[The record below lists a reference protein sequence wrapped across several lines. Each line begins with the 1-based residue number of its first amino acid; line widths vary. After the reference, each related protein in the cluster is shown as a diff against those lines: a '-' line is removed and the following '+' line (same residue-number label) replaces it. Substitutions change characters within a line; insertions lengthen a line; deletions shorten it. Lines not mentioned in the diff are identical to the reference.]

1 MDQPEFR
8 VYAERCFSSCDSARE
23 REAMDRKL
31 RAIIS
36 RALTAGRMRE
46 MGALPYSGNVQAAAK
61 AQDREAIR
69 TIMAWRTAKERGEA
83 PPAAAPAP
91 PAPIDWDSYP
101 TPPLDRREIAREG
114 LKDACLGRAFMENED
129 AVDLTRRALD
139 LGVPIDDALDRE
151 NLSPLALAAKCRVV
165 EVANYLLDR
174 GAKATSQALIWACA
188 SHGPATHEFAT
199 NESPLELVERLL
211 KAGAD
216 VREGGSIYGD
226 DDKFTPLY
234 YAVKKVS
241 APLVRLLLD
250 HGAPVDLGRVD
261 ASPAGYEGLQTPLC
275 WACKFGE
282 VRMARLLLARGARW
296 DKITHSDPKCAEWA
310 TPLLAVRLR
319 MGRTTP
325 LEIQMNR
332 LFDDFLA
339 HYWALRVALRLFGR
353 RENHAS
359 GPQRLVLG
367 DAYLPNKIGAFIVGD
382 GILVKN
388 PSRRAPPQPEL
399 TIAVSPL

>member
-139 LGVPIDDALDRE
+139 LGVPIDDAVSYTHLT
-151 NLSPLALAAKCRVV
+151 LPT
-165 EVANYLLDR
+165 
-174 GAKATSQALIWACA
+174 KA
-188 SHGPATHEFAT
+188 
-199 NESPLELVERLL
+199 
-211 KAGAD
+211 
-216 VREGGSIYGD
+216 
-226 DDKFTPLY
+226 
-234 YAVKKVS
+234 
-241 APLVRLLLD
+241 
-250 HGAPVDLGRVD
+250 
-261 ASPAGYEGLQTPLC
+261 
-275 WACKFGE
+275 
-282 VRMARLLLARGARW
+282 
-296 DKITHSDPKCAEWA
+296 
-310 TPLLAVRLR
+310 
-319 MGRTTP
+319 
-325 LEIQMNR
+325 
-332 LFDDFLA
+332 
-339 HYWALRVALRLFGR
+339 
-353 RENHAS
+353 
-359 GPQRLVLG
+359 
-367 DAYLPNKIGAFIVGD
+367 
-382 GILVKN
+382 
-388 PSRRAPPQPEL
+388 
-399 TIAVSPL
+399 